1 MSVMAAIDTAVRL
14 QLARDKP
21 AVVWKYSD
29 LMNAAGGLAFDQASM
44 GTFLQ
49 DVAARLKVDT
59 PSLSYD
65 WNRSNTAECLQSSVY
80 VLIGRIASD
89 IDRSAGG
96 KKD

>member
-21 AVVWKYSD
+21 NVAWKYAD
-29 LMNAAGGLAFDQASM
+29 LMDAAAGLAFDSASM
-44 GTFLQ
+44 ASFLQ
-49 DVAARLKVDT
+49 DVAVRLKVDT

-65 WNRSNTAECLQSSVY
+65 WNRSNTAECLKSSVY

-89 IDRSAGG
+89 IDRADGA
-96 KKD
+96 KD